1 MEEEEYLDDFAV
13 DDVAD
18 GLGRCLLDE
27 GEKESFAQFFLHLHF
42 QIRVHKQFET
52 FIINILPKKEQK
64 NKKNNPNLKSIYY
77 NHRHNSTALGFEIV
91 AASF

>member
-64 NKKNNPNLKSIYY
+64 KTKKKTIQISSQFIIITGTTRQHWDLK
-77 NHRHNSTALGFEIV
+77 
-91 AASF
+91 

>member
-64 NKKNNPNLKSIYY
+64 NKKKTIQISSQFIIITGTTRQHWDLK
-77 NHRHNSTALGFEIV
+77 
-91 AASF
+91 